1 MVGITVDVYAM
12 VGKTPRLE
20 KSRSEKSRSEET
32 HGAV

>member
-12 VGKTPRLE
+12 VGKTQRLE